1 MQYNITNE
9 GANRV
14 ARIEGQV
21 TFQEQ
26 KDFRELLNTM
36 FGEQSSS
43 YVFDLSKVN
52 HIDSAGLGM
61 FLIGRKRAQEV
72 GATVALHH
80 PPANVRHTLELAKFH
95 ELFTVEG

>member
-1 MQYNITNE
+1 MQYTISNE
-9 GANRV
+9 GSNRI

-26 KDFRELLNTM
+26 KDFRELLNTL
-36 FGEQSSS
+36 FTEKSGN
-43 YVFDLSKVN
+43 YVFDLTNVS

-72 GATVALHH
+72 SASVALRK
-80 PPANVRHTLELAKFH
+80 PPTNVRHTLELAKFR
-95 ELFTVEG
+95 ELFTVED